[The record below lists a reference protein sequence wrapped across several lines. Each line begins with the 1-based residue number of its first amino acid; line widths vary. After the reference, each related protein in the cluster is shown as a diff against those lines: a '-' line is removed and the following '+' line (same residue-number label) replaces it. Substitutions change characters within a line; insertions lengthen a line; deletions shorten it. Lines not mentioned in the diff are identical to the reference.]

1 MLAGL
6 IFATEDAEGTGGGL
20 AATLPFGGMTLLEYQ
35 ARLLIAAGAGHLL
48 IAVTR
53 MTPPLL
59 GAVNRIAK
67 RGVPVDMVRSAEEV
81 SGRLHP
87 LARVI
92 VLADALVTTDQAVHA
107 LASVGRE
114 TILVTDDPSPALAV
128 ERIDSTRHWAGM
140 AMVDARRVAEVAAL
154 PRDYDFQ
161 SSLLRLAAQ
170 GGAEHLPLST
180 AARRAGHGVD
190 RHPDGLASRSNGVL
204 LALANQRIGWADR
217 YVFTPLTRILL
228 PQLVRR
234 NVADTALL
242 AVGGILGL
250 IAVLVIALGWPRIGI
265 VGLPLSV
272 AALTTGSLLS
282 GLRGNDRIAMIQD
295 RAIQGVTGLVVA
307 ALAIVT
313 GFAQQSLTAPVLAAA
328 LIAVTAIGERVPGAR
343 RPWYGGAPLYAL
355 LLTPWVLAGVPVLG
369 LGVTA
374 IAATATLA
382 ALVETLRKQA

>member
-48 IAVTR
+48 IAVAR

-87 LARVI
+87 LARVL
-92 VLADALVTTDQAVHA
+92 VLADSLVTTDQAVHA
-107 LASVGRE
+107 MASAARE
-114 TILVTDDPSPALAV
+114 TILVTDDASPSLAV
-128 ERIDSTRHWAGM
+128 ERIDAARHWAGM
-140 AMVDARRVAEVAAL
+140 AMIDARRVAEVARL

-161 SSLLRLAAQ
+161 SSLLRLVAQ
-170 GGAEHLPLST
+170 GGADHLPLST

-217 YVFTPLTRILL
+217 YVFTPLTRLAL
-228 PQLVRR
+228 PWLVRR
-234 NVADTALL
+234 NTPDAALL
-242 AVGGILGL
+242 IVGIALGAIGI
-250 IAVLVIALGWPRIGI
+250 VVMALGWPQIGF
-265 VGLPLSV
+265 VGIPLAIAV
-272 AALTTGSLLS
+272 LTTGSLLS
-282 GLRGNDRIAMIQD
+282 GLRGNDRLTRLQD
-295 RAIQGVTGLVVA
+295 WTILGVAGAGVAVLGLVVG
-307 ALAIVT
+307 LA
-313 GFAQQSLTAPVLAAA
+313 GGQLTAPLLAAV
-328 LIAVTAIGERVPGAR
+328 LIGAAAIAERVPVAR
-343 RPWYGGAPLYAL
+343 RPWYGGAPLYTLIVTPLVMAGFPVAAL
-355 LLTPWVLAGVPVLG
+355 G
-369 LGVTA
+369 
-374 IAATATLA
+374 IAAVAAAATLA
-382 ALVETLRKQA
+382 ALVEAARKQA